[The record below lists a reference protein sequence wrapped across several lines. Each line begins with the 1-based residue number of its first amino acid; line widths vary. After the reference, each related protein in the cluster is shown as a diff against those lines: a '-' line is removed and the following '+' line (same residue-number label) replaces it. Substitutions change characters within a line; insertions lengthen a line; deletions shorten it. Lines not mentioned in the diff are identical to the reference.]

1 MRPSLI
7 TWLLRRD
14 DLELPPE
21 RVVPIDTVQQELG
34 EPEVVLMHDSADEDE
49 VHMQALELADVLRDG
64 ELYVYAYV
72 PLAFGP
78 VRELESV

>member
-21 RVVPIDTVQQELG
+21 RVVPIDTVQRG

-49 VHMQALELADVLRDG
+49 VNMQALELAEQTRDG
-64 ELYVYAYV
+64 EFYVYAYV